1 MVINHEVSTTYTDRH
16 IKMQIILLVD
26 LLFTRKDGEN
36 RTPPVH
42 INEAYK
48 RTKMQ
53 KRTGNMTPY
62 TPLSTWSGSALGGA
76 V

>member
-1 MVINHEVSTTYTDRH
+1 M
-16 IKMQIILLVD
+16 
-26 LLFTRKDGEN
+26 LFTRKDGEN
-36 RTPPVH
+36 GMPPVH

-53 KRTGNMTPY
+53 KIAGNMTPY
-62 TPLSTWSGSALGGA
+62 APLSTWSGSALGGA